1 MERLKLKT
9 VLHWIDA
16 VQFAMGEQVLQAAG
30 IPCDQHGRTINSA
43 EDPSA
48 MFVINRLALQVR
60 EQDFERARDLLRETI
75 GRGVVEDDS

>member
-1 MERLKLKT
+1 MERLKLRT
-9 VLHWIDA
+9 VLNWIDA
-16 VQFAMGEQVLQAAG
+16 VQFSMAGQVLQEAG

-48 MFVINRLALQVR
+48 MFVINRLSLQVR
-60 EQDFERARDLLRETI
+60 VQDFERARELLRETI